1 MRLSMGKDLTKEGDV
16 NEERAGFRA
25 SIIQIDK
32 KIGFAKQQERTYYK
46 KAGNKSQ
53 YNVNIFTI
61 LNLLSNMSYAPKK
74 YLGKNKYLPKGI
86 LELPT

>member
-32 KIGFAKQQERTYYK
+32 KIGFAK
-46 KAGNKSQ
+46 
-53 YNVNIFTI
+53 
-61 LNLLSNMSYAPKK
+61 
-74 YLGKNKYLPKGI
+74 
-86 LELPT
+86 